1 MQITSYPEKSVRFIP
16 LPPWLSIIIV
26 WEIIFLLDYL
36 IARSDPGSVSSLWLF
51 GSLIIFF
58 ISVCINSIL
67 CSQELIRLLPHLRTF
82 VDMSSDELGQWYTH
96 QLQECYE
103 GWKPIASGLVIG
115 AAAGFTLDPLMREVI
130 QGSDL
135 VYYYRHGYHFVGYFF
150 LGTALWALIRAAT
163 IPLSMAKFKIKVSS
177 YQVRGTGLQALGR
190 AYFRMAI
197 FLTTSFF
204 VMVAI
209 VAFSPFTASPIVLGW
224 LAIGALSI
232 FLFFVVPQMG
242 IHRIM
247 AEVKY
252 KKLDAFSIH
261 LDAALEQSINQ
272 PTPDNMQRLKELF
285 ELQQH
290 LKNMNEWPFELS
302 MVWQLITALII
313 PLAMAA
319 VEIFFKD

>member
-1 MQITSYPEKSVRFIP
+1 M
-16 LPPWLSIIIV
+16 
-26 WEIIFLLDYL
+26 
-36 IARSDPGSVSSLWLF
+36 
-51 GSLIIFF
+51 
-58 ISVCINSIL
+58 
-67 CSQELIRLLPHLRTF
+67 
-82 VDMSSDELGQWYTH
+82 
-96 QLQECYE
+96 
-103 GWKPIASGLVIG
+103 
-115 AAAGFTLDPLMREVI
+115 AATLTLDPLMRDVV

-135 VYYYRHGYHFVGYFF
+135 LYYYRHAYHFIGYFF
-150 LGTALWALIRAAT
+150 LGIALWALVRAAT
-163 IPLSMAKFKIKVSS
+163 IPLAMVKFKIKVSS

-197 FLTTSFF
+197 FLSTSFF

-209 VAFSPFTASPIVLGW
+209 AIFSPFTASVIVLGW
-224 LAIGALSI
+224 LAIGAITI
-232 FLFFVVPQMG
+232 FLFFIIPQMG

-261 LDAALEQSINQ
+261 LDDALEQSINK
-272 PTPDNMQRLKELF
+272 PTPENMQRLKELF

-290 LKNMNEWPFELS
+290 LKNMNEWPFELA

-313 PLAMAA
+313 PLGMAA

>member
-1 MQITSYPEKSVRFIP
+1 MQVTSYPEKSVRFIP
-16 LPPWLSIIIV
+16 LPPWLSIIVI
-26 WEIIFLLDYL
+26 WEIIFLADYL
-36 IARSDPGSVSSLWLF
+36 IVGSATGGGSSLWLF
-51 GSLIIFF
+51 GSLIVFF
-58 ISVCINSIL
+58 ISVCINAIL
-67 CSQELIRLLPHLRTF
+67 CSQELLKLFPHLHTF
-82 VDMSSDELGQWYTH
+82 VDLPSEDLERWYSR
-96 QLQECYE
+96 QLKECYE
-103 GWKPIASGLVIG
+103 GWKPLLCGVAIG
-115 AAAGFTLDPLMREVI
+115 AAAGWTLDPLMRELT
-130 QGSDL
+130 QGSDTL
-135 VYYYRHGYHFVGYFF
+135 YYFRHAYHFIGYFF
-150 LGTALWALIRAAT
+150 LGMALWALIRAAT
-163 IPLSMAKFKIKVSS
+163 IPLNMAKFKIKVSS

-197 FLTTSFF
+197 FLSTSFF
-204 VMVAI
+204 IMVAI
-209 VAFSPFTASPIVLGW
+209 VAFSPFATSAIVMAW
-224 LAIGALSI
+224 LAIGAVSI

-272 PTPDNMQRLKELF
+272 PTPENMQRLKELF

-302 MVWQLITALII
+302 MIWQLVTALII

-319 VEIFFKD
+319 VEIFFKK